1 MSDTRMLAAALA
13 NRSAHAVLGIVS
25 AVDPSNHAIKVRI
38 QPDNVE
44 TGWIPDV
51 GGVQAG
57 NLRVSCPSEPG
68 THVALLP
75 LEGDGEHLIAIG
87 AVFDTVVTAPVS
99 PSDGQAIQPGTMLI
113 KAGCGA
119 PPTDT
124 NGKVGDVNPRAGWCQ
139 IGSDGV
145 ILGAGNARLHIAES
159 GISLTIGDVTA
170 AFSANGLKVSGGDI
184 QTDQHSLTQH
194 VHLMGSQTTGGPV
207 G

>member
-13 NRSAHAVLGIVS
+13 NRSAHAILGIVS

-99 PSDGQAIQPGTMLI
+99 PADAQAIQPGTMLI
-113 KAGCGA
+113 RAGCGA

-159 GISLTIGDVTA
+159 GISLTVGDVTA
-170 AFSANGLKVSGGDI
+170 VLSANGLKVSGGDI

>member
-1 MSDTRMLAAALA
+1 MSDTRMVAAAFA

-25 AVDPSNHAIKVRI
+25 AVDPVNHAIKVRI

-51 GGVQAG
+51 AGVQAG

-99 PSDGQAIQPGTMLI
+99 PLDGQAIQPGTMLI
-113 KAGCGA
+113 RAGCGA
-119 PPTDT
+119 PPKEMTSQT
-124 NGKVGDVNPRAGWCQ
+124 GDVNPQAGWCQ
-139 IGSDGV
+139 IGADGV
-145 ILGAGNARLHIAES
+145 ILGAGNSRLHIAEN
-159 GISLTIGDVTA
+159 GISLSVGGLTA
-170 AFSANGLKVSGGDI
+170 VFSATGLMVSGGDI
-184 QTDQHSLTQH
+184 QTDQHSLAQH
-194 VHLMGSQTTGGPV
+194 IHLMGSQMTGRPV

>member
-99 PSDGQAIQPGTMLI
+99 PSNGQTIRPGTMLI
-113 KAGCGA
+113 RAGCGA
-119 PPTDT
+119 PPTEK
-124 NGKVGDVNPRAGWCQ
+124 NGKVGDVNPQAGWCQ

-170 AFSANGLKVSGGDI
+170 VFSANGLKVSGGDI

-194 VHLMGSQTTGGPV
+194 VHLMGSQTTGGPI

>member
-99 PSDGQAIQPGTMLI
+99 PSDGQAIQPGSMLI
-113 KAGCGA
+113 RAGCGA
-119 PPTDT
+119 PPTET
-124 NGKVGDVNPRAGWCQ
+124 NDKVGDVNPQAGWCQ

-170 AFSANGLKVSGGDI
+170 VFSANGLKVSGGDI

>member
-1 MSDTRMLAAALA
+1 MLAAALA

-113 KAGCGA
+113 RAGCGA

-124 NGKVGDVNPRAGWCQ
+124 NGKVGDVNPQVGWCQ

-170 AFSANGLKVSGGDI
+170 VFSANGLKVSGGDI

>member
-113 KAGCGA
+113 RAGCGA
-119 PPTDT
+119 PPTET
-124 NGKVGDVNPRAGWCQ
+124 NGKVGDVNPQAGWCQ
-139 IGSDGV
+139 IGSKGV

-170 AFSANGLKVSGGDI
+170 VFSANGLKVSGGDI

>member
-113 KAGCGA
+113 RAGCGA
-119 PPTDT
+119 PPTET

-170 AFSANGLKVSGGDI
+170 VFSANGLKVSGGDI

-194 VHLMGSQTTGGPV
+194 VHLMDSQTTGGPV

>member
-99 PSDGQAIQPGTMLI
+99 PSDGQAIQPGSMLI
-113 KAGCGA
+113 RAGCGA
-119 PPTDT
+119 PPTET
-124 NGKVGDVNPRAGWCQ
+124 NGKVGDVNPQAGWCQ

-159 GISLTIGDVTA
+159 GISLTIGDVMA
-170 AFSANGLKVSGGDI
+170 VFSANGLKVSGGDI

>member
-1 MSDTRMLAAALA
+1 MNDTRMLAAALA

-113 KAGCGA
+113 RAGCGA
-119 PPTDT
+119 PPTET

-170 AFSANGLKVSGGDI
+170 VFSANGLKVSGGDI

-194 VHLMGSQTTGGPV
+194 VHLMDSQTTGGPV